1 MTESRVRYATNIVSN
16 QLAQNDKKCDTIVVN
31 RADLEKEHRLL
42 IARLHLLRQQLGY
55 APLTDKEQ
63 QRQAAK

>member
-1 MTESRVRYATNIVSN
+1 MTESRVGYLTNTSAKNV
-16 QLAQNDKKCDTIVVN
+16 AQNNQKCDTITVN
-31 RADLEKEHRLL
+31 RADLEQEHRLL
-42 IARLHLLRQQLGY
+42 IARLHLLRKQLGY